1 MGPRSYGHAAVPG
14 IPFNRVSQAK
24 QMSQLHF
31 SAQQPREASTGT
43 KLHLTVIREPEGR
56 VMIETENGLIAII
69 DDDRLIRRSLERLL
83 KSAGFTA
90 KSFDSAEDFL
100 RVGDHNGI
108 CCIIL
113 DIGLPGMS
121 GFELRRRLMAETN
134 RLPVV
139 FISARDEPE
148 IEDKAAQSG
157 AIAFLRKPFEDDAL
171 LNAVQ
176 TGMELL
182 KNRRQ

>member
-1 MGPRSYGHAAVPG
+1 MT
-14 IPFNRVSQAK
+14 
-24 QMSQLHF
+24 
-31 SAQQPREASTGT
+31 ETGT
-43 KLHLTVIREPEGR
+43 A
-56 VMIETENGLIAII
+56 LIAIV
-69 DDDRLIRRSLERLL
+69 DDDRSIRRALERLL
-83 KSAGFTA
+83 KSAGLRA
-90 KSFDSAEDFL
+90 KSFDSAEDYL
-100 RVGDHNGI
+100 DESDHNGI
-108 CCIIL
+108 CCLIL

-121 GFELRRRLMAETN
+121 GFELHRRLAAEPN

-148 IEDKAAQSG
+148 VENKATQAG

-171 LNAVQ
+171 LHAVQ

>member
-1 MGPRSYGHAAVPG
+1 M
-14 IPFNRVSQAK
+14 
-24 QMSQLHF
+24 
-31 SAQQPREASTGT
+31 T
-43 KLHLTVIREPEGR
+43 
-56 VMIETENGLIAII
+56 ETETGLIAIV

-83 KSAGFTA
+83 KSAGLTA
-90 KSFDSAEDFL
+90 KSFDSAEDYL
-100 RVGDHNGI
+100 DVGDHNGI

-121 GFELRRRLMAETN
+121 GFELHRRLAAEPN

-139 FISARDEPE
+139 FISAHDEPDV
-148 IEDKAAQSG
+148 EDQATQAG
-157 AIAFLRKPFEDDAL
+157 AIAFLRKPFEDNAL

-182 KNRRQ
+182 KNRRK

>member
-1 MGPRSYGHAAVPG
+1 M
-14 IPFNRVSQAK
+14 
-24 QMSQLHF
+24 
-31 SAQQPREASTGT
+31 T
-43 KLHLTVIREPEGR
+43 
-56 VMIETENGLIAII
+56 ETETGLIAIV

-83 KSAGFTA
+83 KSAGLPA
-90 KSFDSAEDFL
+90 KSFDSAEDYL
-100 RVGDHNGI
+100 DVADHNGI

-113 DIGLPGMS
+113 DIGLPGIS
-121 GFELRRRLMAETN
+121 GFELHRRLAAEPN

-148 IEDKAAQSG
+148 VENQATQAG

-182 KNRRQ
+182 KSRRQ

>member
-1 MGPRSYGHAAVPG
+1 M
-14 IPFNRVSQAK
+14 
-24 QMSQLHF
+24 
-31 SAQQPREASTGT
+31 T
-43 KLHLTVIREPEGR
+43 
-56 VMIETENGLIAII
+56 ETETGLIAIV

-83 KSAGFTA
+83 KSAGLPA
-90 KSFDSAEDFL
+90 KSFDSAEDYL
-100 RVGDHNGI
+100 DVGDHNGI

-121 GFELRRRLMAETN
+121 GFELHRRLAAEPN
-134 RLPVV
+134 SLPGG

-148 IEDKAAQSG
+148 VENQATQAG

-176 TGMELL
+176 TGVALL

>member
-1 MGPRSYGHAAVPG
+1 M
-14 IPFNRVSQAK
+14 
-24 QMSQLHF
+24 
-31 SAQQPREASTGT
+31 T
-43 KLHLTVIREPEGR
+43 
-56 VMIETENGLIAII
+56 ETETGLIAIV

-83 KSAGFTA
+83 KSAGLTA
-90 KSFDSAEDFL
+90 KSFDSAEDYL
-100 RVGDHNGI
+100 DVGDHNGI

-121 GFELRRRLMAETN
+121 GFELHRRLAAEPN

-139 FISARDEPE
+139 FISAHDEPE
-148 IEDKAAQSG
+148 VEDQATQAG
-157 AIAFLRKPFEDDAL
+157 AIAFLRKPFEENAL

-176 TGMELL
+176 TGMQLL